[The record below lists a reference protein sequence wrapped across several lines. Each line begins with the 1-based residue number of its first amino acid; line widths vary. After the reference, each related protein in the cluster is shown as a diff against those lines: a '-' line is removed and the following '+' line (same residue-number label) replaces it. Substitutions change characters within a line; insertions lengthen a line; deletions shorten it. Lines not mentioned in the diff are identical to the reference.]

1 MDTPIEQLPAVIVR
15 FDHPGRPFHWWLSSD
30 GITPNRNRATRYAT
44 TSAACR
50 ALRQAQYDL
59 QLSAWTGSLEPA

>member
-15 FDHPGRPFHWWLSSD
+15 FDLAGRAPVYLS
-30 GITPNRNRATRYAT
+30 GIGWTFDPVYATRYAT
-44 TSAACR
+44 TSSACR
-50 ALRQAQYDL
+50 ALRQAQRDL

>member
-15 FDHPGRPFHWWLSSD
+15 FDHPNRSTIYLSEHGWTWD
-30 GITPNRNRATRYAT
+30 PCRATRYAT

-50 ALRQAQYDL
+50 ALRQAQCDL

>member
-15 FDHPGRPFHWWLSSD
+15 FDLAGRAPVYLSGLGWTYRPD
-30 GITPNRNRATRYAT
+30 LATRYAT

-50 ALRQAQYDL
+50 ALRQAQSDL

>member
-15 FDHPGRPFHWWLSSD
+15 FDHPEFGYRWLSST
-30 GITPNRNRATRYAT
+30 GAAYNRDLATRYAT

-50 ALRQAQYDL
+50 ALREAQRAL
-59 QLSAWTGSLEPA
+59 QLSGWTGSLEPA